1 MTAPARPVLR
11 YHGGKWR
18 LASWIISHFP
28 PHRIYTETFGGAG
41 SVLMQKP
48 RVYAEVY
55 NDLDEE
61 VVNLFR
67 ILRGRDSAAELERLL
82 RLTPFARQE
91 FEDSYLPD
99 ADPIERA
106 RKLVLRCFMGFGS
119 TAHNSA
125 ARTGFRQKSYRSN
138 QTGVGDWRN
147 YPDAVQAMSER
158 LQGVLIENKPAIE
171 ILGLHDSY
179 DTLHYVDPP
188 YPHQVRQIRWPSDA
202 KAFYTHEMTDDE
214 HRELAEVLL
223 QLEGMVVLSG
233 YACPLYDEELFPD
246 WTRVIRS
253 TIADG
258 ARKRVEVLWLNKNAT
273 KGIQGDLLRDH
284 AEELTS

>member
-1 MTAPARPVLR
+1 MLAP
-11 YHGGKWR
+11 
-18 LASWIISHFP
+18 WIISHFP
-28 PHRIYTETFGGAG
+28 PHRIYTEGFGGAG
-41 SVLMQKP
+41 SVLMRKP
-48 RVYAEVY
+48 RVYSEVY
-55 NDLDEE
+55 NDLEGD

-67 ILRGRDSAAELERLL
+67 VLRDRDSAGELERLL
-82 RLTPFARQE
+82 RLTPFAREE
-91 FEDSYLPD
+91 FQLSYEPTEN
-99 ADPIERA
+99 PIELA
-106 RKLVLRCFMGFGS
+106 RRLVVRCFMGFGS
-119 TAHNSA
+119 TAHNPA

-147 YPDAVQAMSER
+147 YPDAVKAMSER
-158 LQGVLIENKPAIE
+158 LQGVLMENKPAIE
-171 ILGLHDSY
+171 VLRLHDRR

-202 KAFYTHEMTDDE
+202 KAFYTHEMTDDQ
-214 HRELAEVLL
+214 HRELSEVLL

-246 WTRVIRS
+246 WTRVTRS

-258 ARKRVEVLWLNKNAT
+258 ARKRVEVLWLNESAA

-284 AEELTS
+284 AEESCG

>member
-1 MTAPARPVLR
+1 MTAPTRPVLR
-11 YHGGKWR
+11 YHGGKWM
-18 LASWIISHFP
+18 LASWIIGHFP

-48 RVYAEVY
+48 RAYCEVY
-55 NDLDEE
+55 NDLGDD

-67 ILRGRDSAAELERLL
+67 VLRGRESAAQLERLL
-82 RLTPFARQE
+82 RLTPFAREE
-91 FEDSYLPD
+91 FKLSYEPTEDPL
-99 ADPIERA
+99 ERA
-106 RKLVLRCFMGFGS
+106 RRLVVRCFMGFGT
-119 TAHNSA
+119 TAHSIA

-147 YPDAVQAMSER
+147 YPDAMKAMSER

-171 ILGLHDSY
+171 VLRIHDSQ

-188 YPHQVRQIRWPSDA
+188 YLHETRSMRWPSDV
-202 KAFYTHEMTDDE
+202 KGFYPHEMTEQE
-214 HRELAEVLL
+214 HRELAEALH

-233 YACPLYDEELFPD
+233 YPSALYDEELYPD
-246 WTRVIRS
+246 WTRVTRG

-258 ARKRVEVLWLNKNAT
+258 ARKRVEAIWVNENGT

-284 AEELTS
+284 NNDD